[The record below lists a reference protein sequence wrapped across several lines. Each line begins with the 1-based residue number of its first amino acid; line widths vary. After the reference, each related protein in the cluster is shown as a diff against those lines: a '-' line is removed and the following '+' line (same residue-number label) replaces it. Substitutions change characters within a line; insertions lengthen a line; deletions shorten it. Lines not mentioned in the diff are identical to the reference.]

1 MAVGIR
7 IAGRRSHYTPPEP
20 RNHHCSHQPLMDE
33 MPWQL
38 TGLSNLTRL
47 AVAACSL
54 SQLPPGPYLHGL
66 RELVLFAN
74 SLE

>member
-1 MAVGIR
+1 
-7 IAGRRSHYTPPEP
+7 
-20 RNHHCSHQPLMDE
+20 MDE